1 MYLKLYKHIKKTLM
15 IKIEV
20 LIKDKNWKKYLSNPN
35 KYLNTQAKKINLK
48 KYFKSKLINIS
59 ILLTGN
65 NDIKFLNKKFRKKN
79 KTTDVL
85 SFPSYDQNI
94 MRTKL
99 KSQKNLYLGDIA
111 LNLYKIDKGK
121 NKFKIEFD
129 KLWVHGLVHLMGYKH
144 YKNKDFFKMK
154 KIEDKII
161 KQLKC

>member
-1 MYLKLYKHIKKTLM
+1 M

-35 KYLNTQAKKINLK
+35 RYLNIQAKKINLK
-48 KYFKSKLINIS
+48 KYFRSKLINIS

-65 NDIKFLNKKFRKKN
+65 NDLRLLNKKFRKKN

-85 SFPSYDQNI
+85 SFPSYDQNNI
-94 MRTKL
+94 RTKL
-99 KSQKNLYLGDIA
+99 KSQKNLYLGDIV
-111 LNLYKIDKGK
+111 LNLYKIDRGK
-121 NKFKIEFD
+121 NNFKSEFD

>member
-1 MYLKLYKHIKKTLM
+1 LYLKLYKPIKKILM

-35 KYLNTQAKKINLK
+35 RYLNSQAKKINLK
-48 KYFKSKLINIS
+48 KYFRSKLINIS

-65 NDIKFLNKKFRKKN
+65 NDLRLLNKKFRKKN

-85 SFPSYDQNI
+85 SFPSHDQNTI
-94 MRTKL
+94 RTEL

-111 LNLYKIDKGK
+111 LNLYKIDRGK
-121 NKFKIEFD
+121 NKFKSEFD

>member
-1 MYLKLYKHIKKTLM
+1 M

-35 KYLNTQAKKINLK
+35 RYLNTQAKKINLK
-48 KYFKSKLINIS
+48 RYFRSKLINIS

-85 SFPSYDQNI
+85 SFPSYDQNT

-121 NKFKIEFD
+121 NKFKSEFN

>member
-1 MYLKLYKHIKKTLM
+1 M

-35 KYLNTQAKKINLK
+35 RYLNYQAKKINLK
-48 KYFKSKLINIS
+48 KYFRSKLINIS

-65 NDIKFLNKKFRKKN
+65 NDLRLLNKKFRKKN

-85 SFPSYDQNI
+85 SFPSYDQNTI
-94 MRTKL
+94 RTEL

-111 LNLYKIDKGK
+111 LNLYKIDRGK
-121 NKFKIEFD
+121 NKFKSEFD

>member
-1 MYLKLYKHIKKTLM
+1 M

-35 KYLNTQAKKINLK
+35 RYLNTQAKKINLK
-48 KYFKSKLINIS
+48 KYFRSKLINIS

-65 NDIKFLNKKFRKKN
+65 NDIRLLNKKFRKKN

-94 MRTKL
+94 IRTKL

-111 LNLYKIDKGK
+111 LNLYKIDRGK
-121 NKFKIEFD
+121 NNFKSEFD

-161 KQLKC
+161 NQLKC

>member
-1 MYLKLYKHIKKTLM
+1 MYLKLYKPIKKILM

-35 KYLNTQAKKINLK
+35 RYLNTQAKKINLK
-48 KYFKSKLINIS
+48 KYFRSKLINIS

-65 NDIKFLNKKFRKKN
+65 NDLRLLNKKFRKKN

-85 SFPSYDQNI
+85 SFPSYDQNTI
-94 MRTKL
+94 GTEL

-111 LNLYKIDKGK
+111 LNLYKIDRGK
-121 NKFKIEFD
+121 NKFKSEFD

>member
-1 MYLKLYKHIKKTLM
+1 M

-35 KYLNTQAKKINLK
+35 RYLNTQAKKINLK
-48 KYFKSKLINIS
+48 RYFRSKLINIS

-85 SFPSYDQNI
+85 SFPNYDQNI
-94 MRTKL
+94 IRTKL

-121 NKFKIEFD
+121 NKFKSEFN

-154 KIEDKII
+154 KVEDQFI

>member
-1 MYLKLYKHIKKTLM
+1 M

-35 KYLNTQAKKINLK
+35 RYLNTQAKKINLK
-48 KYFKSKLINIS
+48 KYFRSKLINIS

-65 NDIKFLNKKFRKKN
+65 NDLRLLNKKFRKKN

-85 SFPSYDQNI
+85 SFPSYDQNTI
-94 MRTKL
+94 RTKL
-99 KSQKNLYLGDIA
+99 KSQKNLYLGDIV
-111 LNLYKIDKGK
+111 LNLYKIDRGK
-121 NKFKIEFD
+121 NNFKSEFD

-161 KQLKC
+161 NQLKC

>member
-1 MYLKLYKHIKKTLM
+1 LYLKLYKHIKKILM

-35 KYLNTQAKKINLK
+35 RYLNSQAKKINLK
-48 KYFKSKLINIS
+48 KYFRSKLINIS

-65 NDIKFLNKKFRKKN
+65 NDLRLLNKKFRKKN

-85 SFPSYDQNI
+85 SFPSYDQNTI
-94 MRTKL
+94 RTEL

-111 LNLYKIDKGK
+111 LNLYKIDRGK
-121 NKFKIEFD
+121 NKFKSEFD

>member
-1 MYLKLYKHIKKTLM
+1 M

-35 KYLNTQAKKINLK
+35 RYLNTQAKKINLK

-59 ILLTGN
+59 VLLTGN

-85 SFPSYDQNI
+85 SFPSYDQNTI
-94 MRTKL
+94 RTEL

-121 NKFKIEFD
+121 NKFKSEFD

-161 KQLKC
+161 KQLK

>member
-1 MYLKLYKHIKKTLM
+1 M

-35 KYLNTQAKKINLK
+35 RYLNSQAKKINLK
-48 KYFKSKLINIS
+48 KYFRSKLINIS

-65 NDIKFLNKKFRKKN
+65 NDIRLLNKKFRKKN

-85 SFPSYDQNI
+85 SFPSYDQNTI
-94 MRTKL
+94 RTKL

-111 LNLYKIDKGK
+111 LNLYKIDRGK
-121 NKFKIEFD
+121 NKFKSEFD

>member
-1 MYLKLYKHIKKTLM
+1 M

-35 KYLNTQAKKINLK
+35 RYLNSQAKKINLK
-48 KYFKSKLINIS
+48 KYFRSKLINIS

-65 NDIKFLNKKFRKKN
+65 NDIKFLNKKFRNKN

-121 NKFKIEFD
+121 NKFKSEFD
-129 KLWVHGLVHLMGYKH
+129 KLWVHGLVHLMGYRH

>member
-1 MYLKLYKHIKKTLM
+1 M

-35 KYLNTQAKKINLK
+35 RYLNTQAKKINLK

-121 NKFKIEFD
+121 NKFKGEFD

-144 YKNKDFFKMK
+144 YKNRDFFKMK

>member
-1 MYLKLYKHIKKTLM
+1 M

-35 KYLNTQAKKINLK
+35 RYLNTQAKKINLK
-48 KYFKSKLINIS
+48 KYFRSKLINIS

-65 NDIKFLNKKFRKKN
+65 NDLRLLNKKFRKKN

-85 SFPSYDQNI
+85 SFPSYDQNTI
-94 MRTKL
+94 RTKL

-111 LNLYKIDKGK
+111 LNLYKIDRGK
-121 NKFKIEFD
+121 NKFKSEFD

-161 KQLKC
+161 NQLKC

>member
-1 MYLKLYKHIKKTLM
+1 M

-35 KYLNTQAKKINLK
+35 RYLNSQAKKINLK
-48 KYFKSKLINIS
+48 KYFRSKLINIS

-111 LNLYKIDKGK
+111 LNLYKIDRGK
-121 NKFKIEFD
+121 NKFKSEFD

>member
-1 MYLKLYKHIKKTLM
+1 M

-20 LIKDKNWKKYLSNPN
+20 LIKDKNWKKYLSNPTR
-35 KYLNTQAKKINLK
+35 YLNIQAKKINLK
-48 KYFKSKLINIS
+48 KYFRSKLINIS

-94 MRTKL
+94 IKTKV
-99 KSQKNLYLGDIA
+99 KSPKNLYLGDIA

-121 NKFKIEFD
+121 NKFKSEFD
-129 KLWVHGLVHLMGYKH
+129 KLWVHGLVHLMGHKH
-144 YKNKDFFKMK
+144 YKNKDFLKMK

-161 KQLKC
+161 KQLK

>member
-1 MYLKLYKHIKKTLM
+1 M

-35 KYLNTQAKKINLK
+35 RYLNTQAKKINLK

-85 SFPSYDQNI
+85 SFPNYDQNI
-94 MRTKL
+94 MKAKL

-111 LNLYKIDKGK
+111 LNLYKINKGK
-121 NKFKIEFD
+121 NKFKSEFD

>member
-1 MYLKLYKHIKKTLM
+1 M
-15 IKIEV
+15 
-20 LIKDKNWKKYLSNPN
+20 
-35 KYLNTQAKKINLK
+35 
-48 KYFKSKLINIS
+48 
-59 ILLTGN
+59 LTGN
-65 NDIKFLNKKFRKKN
+65 NDIRLLNKKFRKKN

-94 MRTKL
+94 IRTKL

-111 LNLYKIDKGK
+111 LNLYKIDRGK
-121 NKFKIEFD
+121 NKFKSEFD

-161 KQLKC
+161 NQLKC

>member
-1 MYLKLYKHIKKTLM
+1 M

-35 KYLNTQAKKINLK
+35 RYLNTQAKKINLK

-65 NDIKFLNKKFRKKN
+65 NDIKFLNKKFRNKN

-111 LNLYKIDKGK
+111 LNLYKINKGK

-129 KLWVHGLVHLMGYKH
+129 KLWVHGLVHLMGYRH

-161 KQLKC
+161 KQLKCF

>member
-1 MYLKLYKHIKKTLM
+1 M

-35 KYLNTQAKKINLK
+35 RYLNSQAKKINLK
-48 KYFKSKLINIS
+48 KYFRSKLINIS

-65 NDIKFLNKKFRKKN
+65 NDLRLLNKKFRKKD
-79 KTTDVL
+79 KTTNVL
-85 SFPSYDQNI
+85 SFPSYDQNTI
-94 MRTKL
+94 RTEL

-111 LNLYKIDKGK
+111 LNLYKIDRGK
-121 NKFKIEFD
+121 NKFKSEFD

>member
-1 MYLKLYKHIKKTLM
+1 M

-35 KYLNTQAKKINLK
+35 RYLNTQAEKINLK

-65 NDIKFLNKKFRKKN
+65 NDIKFLNKKFRNKN

-94 MRTKL
+94 IRTKL

-121 NKFKIEFD
+121 NKFKSEFD
-129 KLWVHGLVHLMGYKH
+129 KLWVHGLVHLMGYRH

>member
-1 MYLKLYKHIKKTLM
+1 M

-35 KYLNTQAKKINLK
+35 RYLNTQAKKINLK

-65 NDIKFLNKKFRKKN
+65 NDIRLLNKKFRKKN

-94 MRTKL
+94 IRTKL

-111 LNLYKIDKGK
+111 LNLYKIDRGK
-121 NKFKIEFD
+121 NKFKSEFD

>member
-1 MYLKLYKHIKKTLM
+1 M

-35 KYLNTQAKKINLK
+35 RYLNTQAKKINLK
-48 KYFKSKLINIS
+48 KYFRSKLINIS

-65 NDIKFLNKKFRKKN
+65 NDIRLLNKKFRKKN

-94 MRTKL
+94 IRTKL

-111 LNLYKIDKGK
+111 LNLYKIDRGK
-121 NKFKIEFD
+121 NKFKSEFD

>member
-1 MYLKLYKHIKKTLM
+1 M

-35 KYLNTQAKKINLK
+35 RYLNTQAKKINLK

-121 NKFKIEFD
+121 NKFKSEFD
-129 KLWVHGLVHLMGYKH
+129 KLWVHGLVHLMGYRH
-144 YKNKDFFKMK
+144 SKNKDFFKMK

>member
-1 MYLKLYKHIKKTLM
+1 M

-35 KYLNTQAKKINLK
+35 RYLNTQAKKINLK

-121 NKFKIEFD
+121 NKFKSEFD
-129 KLWVHGLVHLMGYKH
+129 KLWVHGLVHLMGYRH
-144 YKNKDFFKMK
+144 SKNKDFFKMK

-161 KQLKC
+161 RQLKC

>member
-1 MYLKLYKHIKKTLM
+1 M

-35 KYLNTQAKKINLK
+35 RYLNSQAKKINLK
-48 KYFKSKLINIS
+48 KYFRSKLINIS

-65 NDIKFLNKKFRKKN
+65 NDIRLLNKKFRKKN

-85 SFPSYDQNI
+85 SFPSYDQNTI
-94 MRTKL
+94 KTKL

-111 LNLYKIDKGK
+111 LNLYKIDRGK
-121 NKFKIEFD
+121 NKFKSEFD

-144 YKNKDFFKMK
+144 HKNKDFFKMK

-161 KQLKC
+161 NQLKC

>member
-1 MYLKLYKHIKKTLM
+1 M

-20 LIKDKNWKKYLSNPN
+20 LIRDKNWKKYIPDPN
-35 KYLNTQAKKINLK
+35 RYLNNQGKKINLK
-48 KYFKSKLINIS
+48 KYLKSKFINIS

-65 NDIKFLNKKFRKKN
+65 DDIKFLNKKFRKKN

-85 SFPSYDQNI
+85 SFPNYDQNI

-99 KSQKNLYLGDIA
+99 KYQKNLYLGDIA
-111 LNLYKIDKGK
+111 LNLYKIDRAKD
-121 NKFKIEFD
+121 KFKNEFD

-144 YKNKDFFKMK
+144 YKNKDFIKMK

>member
-1 MYLKLYKHIKKTLM
+1 M

-35 KYLNTQAKKINLK
+35 RYLNTQAKKINLK
-48 KYFKSKLINIS
+48 KYFRSKLINIS

-65 NDIKFLNKKFRKKN
+65 KDIRLLNKKFRKKN

-85 SFPSYDQNI
+85 SFPSYDQNTI
-94 MRTKL
+94 RTKL
-99 KSQKNLYLGDIA
+99 KSQKKLYLGDIA
-111 LNLYKIDKGK
+111 LNLYKINRKK
-121 NKFKIEFD
+121 NKFKSEFD

-144 YKNKDFFKMK
+144 FKNKDFFKMK

-161 KQLKC
+161 NQLKC

>member
-1 MYLKLYKHIKKTLM
+1 M

-35 KYLNTQAKKINLK
+35 RYLNTQAKKINLK

-99 KSQKNLYLGDIA
+99 KSQKSLYLGDIA

-121 NKFKIEFD
+121 NKFKSEFD
-129 KLWVHGLVHLMGYKH
+129 KLWVHGLVHLMGYRH

>member
-1 MYLKLYKHIKKTLM
+1 M

-35 KYLNTQAKKINLK
+35 RYLNTQAKKINLK
-48 KYFKSKLINIS
+48 KYFRSKLINIS

-85 SFPSYDQNI
+85 SFPSYDQNKI
-94 MRTKL
+94 RKKL

-111 LNLYKIDKGK
+111 LNLYKIDRGK
-121 NKFKIEFD
+121 NKFKSEFD

>member
-1 MYLKLYKHIKKTLM
+1 M

-20 LIKDKNWKKYLSNPN
+20 LIKDENWKKYLSNPN
-35 KYLNTQAKKINLK
+35 RYLNSQAKKINLK
-48 KYFKSKLINIS
+48 KYSRSKLINIS

-65 NDIKFLNKKFRKKN
+65 NDIRLLNKKFRKKD
-79 KTTDVL
+79 KTTNVL
-85 SFPSYDQNI
+85 SFPSYDQNTI
-94 MRTKL
+94 RTEL

-111 LNLYKIDKGK
+111 LNLYKIDRGK
-121 NKFKIEFD
+121 NKFKSEFD

>member
-1 MYLKLYKHIKKTLM
+1 MYLKLYKPIKKILM

-35 KYLNTQAKKINLK
+35 RYLNSQAKKINLK
-48 KYFKSKLINIS
+48 KYFRSKLINIS

-65 NDIKFLNKKFRKKN
+65 NDLRLLNKKFRKKN

-85 SFPSYDQNI
+85 SFPSYDQNTI
-94 MRTKL
+94 RTEL

-111 LNLYKIDKGK
+111 LNLYKIDRGK
-121 NKFKIEFD
+121 NKFKSEFD

>member
-1 MYLKLYKHIKKTLM
+1 M

-20 LIKDKNWKKYLSNPN
+20 LIKDENWKKYLSNPN
-35 KYLNTQAKKINLK
+35 RYLNSQAKKINLK
-48 KYFKSKLINIS
+48 KYFRSKLINIS

-65 NDIKFLNKKFRKKN
+65 NDLRLLNKKFRKKN

-85 SFPSYDQNI
+85 SFPSYDQNTI
-94 MRTKL
+94 RTEL

-111 LNLYKIDKGK
+111 LNLYKIDRGK
-121 NKFKIEFD
+121 NKFKSEFD

>member
-1 MYLKLYKHIKKTLM
+1 M

-35 KYLNTQAKKINLK
+35 RYLNTQAKKINVK

-65 NDIKFLNKKFRKKN
+65 NDIKFLNKKFRNKN
-79 KTTDVL
+79 KTTDL
-85 SFPSYDQNI
+85 QSFPSNDQNI
-94 MRTKL
+94 IRTKL

-121 NKFKIEFD
+121 NKFKSEFD
-129 KLWVHGLVHLMGYKH
+129 KLWVHGLVHLMGYRH

>member
-1 MYLKLYKHIKKTLM
+1 M

-35 KYLNTQAKKINLK
+35 RYLNTQAKKINLK

-59 ILLTGN
+59 VLLTGN

-121 NKFKIEFD
+121 NKFKSEFD
-129 KLWVHGLVHLMGYKH
+129 KLWVHGFVHLMGYKH